1 MRLRMEDLIKS
12 AGAPFGA
19 GARAKARVALLAFV
33 RRGVAERLLGDY
45 ASRMGM
51 EIPSNIAASIN
62 VSLRRPLSL
71 HL

>member
-12 AGAPFGA
+12 AGAPF